1 MKNVNVLVKVQY
13 DEYTPAEPY
22 YLVVKVPETET
33 PHEYTNK
40 ILRAEFVMNNFK
52 AEEYDTYEE
61 YSKEY
66 GTDIT
71 EEEFN
76 IMSASYDG
84 KNENTFCM
92 YIENMYDGYECV
104 FFDPEIQV
112 DID

>member
-40 ILRAEFVMNNFK
+40 ILRAEFIMNNFH

-61 YSKEY
+61 YSEVY

-76 IMSASYDG
+76 IINECYDG
-84 KNENTFCM
+84 KNEDTFSS
-92 YIENMYDGYECV
+92 YIEVKYDYKCE
-104 FFDPEIQV
+104 FFNPEIQV